1 MTRQLPV
8 LVVENDPFLR
18 LLGVILDPEHT
29 DPQRIAAFS
38 DFFAHD
44 LPDFNGW
51 LSQLRG
57 RLKKLYP
64 ATVHLV
70 DDEEALHK
78 RLPTADI
85 AVIESLRIG
94 AAELAIAPRLRA
106 VQKYGAIASSI
117 DEAACAARQ
126 VAVLKLRRRANIAC
140 AEHAI
145 AMMLG
150 SLEHRHSTSV
160 AACVGKPM
168 SAGRGGAVTAPGCG
182 GTGQRPHRPGE

>member
-57 RLKKLYP
+57 RLKNP
-64 ATVHLV
+64 VDLV
-70 DDEEALHK
+70 GMGGEKTERGL
-78 RLPTADI
+78 I
-85 AVIESLRIG
+85 AVS
-94 AAELAIAPRLRA
+94 ELDVMRTRPT
-106 VQKYGAIASSI
+106 K
-117 DEAACAARQ
+117 
-126 VAVLKLRRRANIAC
+126 RR
-140 AEHAI
+140 
-145 AMMLG
+145 
-150 SLEHRHSTSV
+150 S
-160 AACVGKPM
+160 P
-168 SAGRGGAVTAPGCG
+168 
-182 GTGQRPHRPGE
+182 